1 VLVGMIA
8 DSHHHV
14 PMIQRACEVFNR
26 RAVAMVFHAGD
37 YIAPF
42 SLNPLNQL
50 LTCEYRGVFGNND
63 GEQRGLQKTAANR
76 LCASPVENRLC
87 ASPAAFTV
95 GEWQVLVAHDLPAPV
110 EAAADSRY
118 RLIIF
123 GHTHRPEVKRVGDTL
138 LVNPGECGGWL
149 FGRSTV
155 AIADLSTLSA
165 EIIDL

>member
-1 VLVGMIA
+1 VLVGIIA
-8 DSHHHV
+8 DSHDHV

-63 GEQRGLQKTAANR
+63 GEQRGLQKTAN
-76 LCASPVENRLC
+76 NRLC

-110 EAAADSRY
+110 EAAADTSY

-155 AIADLSTLSA
+155 AIADLSTLTA

>member
-1 VLVGMIA
+1 MLVGIIA
-8 DSHHHV
+8 DSHDHI
-14 PMIQRACEVFNR
+14 PMIQRACALFNR
-26 RAVAMVFHAGD
+26 RAVAIVFHAGD

-50 LTCEYRGVFGNND
+50 LTCEYWGIFGNND
-63 GEQRGLQKTAANR
+63 GEQRGLQKTAA
-76 LCASPVENRLC
+76 NRLC

-95 GEWQVLVAHDLPAPV
+95 GEWQVLVAHDLPAPD
-110 EAAADSRY
+110 EATADNRY
-118 RLIIF
+118 RLIIY

-155 AIADLSTLSA
+155 AIADLSALSA

>member
-1 VLVGMIA
+1 MLVGIIA
-8 DSHHHV
+8 DSHDHV

-63 GEQRGLQKTAANR
+63 GEQRGLQKTAN
-76 LCASPVENRLC
+76 NRLC

-110 EAAADSRY
+110 EAAADTSY

-155 AIADLSTLSA
+155 AIADLSTLTA

>member
-1 VLVGMIA
+1 MVGIIA
-8 DSHHHV
+8 DSHDHV

-26 RAVAMVFHAGD
+26 HAVAVVFHAGD

-42 SLNPLNQL
+42 SLNPLNEL

-63 GEQRGLQKTAANR
+63 GEQRGLQKTAAKR
-76 LCASPVENRLC
+76 LCASPAENRLC
-87 ASPAAFTV
+87 ASPAVFTV
-95 GEWQVLVAHDLPAPV
+95 EEWQILVAHDLPAPA
-110 EAAADSRY
+110 EAAADHRY
-118 RLIIF
+118 RLIVY
-123 GHTHRPEVKRVGDTL
+123 GHTHRPEVKRLGDTL

-155 AIADLSTLSA
+155 AVADLGALSA